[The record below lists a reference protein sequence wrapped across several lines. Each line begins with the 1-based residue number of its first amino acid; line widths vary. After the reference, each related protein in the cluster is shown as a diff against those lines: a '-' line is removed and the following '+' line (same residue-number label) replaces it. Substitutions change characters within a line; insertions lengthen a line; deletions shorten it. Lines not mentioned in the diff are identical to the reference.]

1 MAFSIEEIEDL
12 LDGLPGDKFRFDK
25 MDEDALT
32 YTGALR
38 TQEGQN
44 VVEPSPESA
53 SMIIALRGTI
63 DFLVAAPQIVK
74 QLLETLAHNEAQATA
89 VAPPEQEAPKT
100 AEKPISLPGKG

>member
-1 MAFSIEEIEDL
+1 
-12 LDGLPGDKFRFDK
+12 

-38 TQEGQN
+38 TVEGQN

-53 SMIIALRGTI
+53 SMIIALKGSI

-74 QLLETLAHNEAQATA
+74 QLLEPEKAVGKDDKPESLAD
-89 VAPPEQEAPKT
+89 
-100 AEKPISLPGKG
+100 KPISV